1 MGKSEIRYAAKVSL
15 DTPPEEQK
23 VLHVGYTYASILFTQ
38 TLICRRTVGI
48 PMVRY
53 PRQIEAMKLINS
65 QSPPA
70 APSKTARS
78 SRSSVSIGL
87 AVCLYS

>member
-23 VLHVGYTYASILFTQ
+23 VLHVSYTYALIVIRQ
-38 TLICRRTVGI
+38 ILICCRTAGI
-48 PMVRY
+48 PTVRY
-53 PRQIEAMKLINS
+53 PRQIKATKLINS

-70 APSKTARS
+70 APSRTAKS

-87 AVCLYS
+87 AVCFHS